1 MCFNGALR
9 KVLGLNISN
18 PVEVAEKIEIP
29 LQKETQMFFD
39 RRGIVK
45 TCPDLKKMFADPSE
59 KGKYVRN
66 QYHLGTIRMLH
77 WRFEAGARAV
87 CSLEWSRQ
95 NIPFNLVWPEPSN
108 WGTCLY
114 ATCIKRETKQNALA
128 SFIKNPSLR

>member
-1 MCFNGALR
+1 MGFNGAVR

-39 RRGIVK
+39 RTGIVK
-45 TCPDLKKMFADPSE
+45 TCPDLKRMFADPSE
-59 KGKYVRN
+59 KGKYVPN

-95 NIPFNLVWPEPSN
+95 NIPFNFVCPKRNN
-108 WGTCLY
+108 WDICLY

-128 SFIKNPSLR
+128 NFIKNPSLR